1 MAPSVPGPFLF
12 QSAHPKA
19 VWRMCGTWWRSHC
32 CRRDRCRS
40 ISSSVARLS
49 ATTPRRVPSCSHCRT
64 GANCRQLSLPLD
76 SVINAGVGTFRF
88 LIPLSI
94 PSTVLGCARSYAPDV
109 RSFFPSRCENQ
120 LASEIADLCHIKWP
134 ALFAD
139 DRTATTAWH
148 ERRGRV
154 ASDPRRPWS
163 SDGILFDLLRDSGE
177 RE

>member
-1 MAPSVPGPFLF
+1 VPIHFQLRCKVVRDYAAASAELF
-12 QSAHPKA
+12 ALQ
-19 VWRMCGTWWRSHC
+19 
-32 CRRDRCRS
+32 DRCE
-40 ISSSVARLS
+40 LS
-49 ATTPRRVPSCSHCRT
+49 AGSYHF
-64 GANCRQLSLPLD
+64 PLD
-76 SVINAGVGTFRF
+76 SVINAGVGTLRVR
-88 LIPLSI
+88 IPLSI
-94 PSTVLGCARSYAPDV
+94 PLTVLGCARSYAPDV

>member
-1 MAPSVPGPFLF
+1 M
-12 QSAHPKA
+12 
-19 VWRMCGTWWRSHC
+19 
-32 CRRDRCRS
+32 
-40 ISSSVARLS
+40 
-49 ATTPRRVPSCSHCRT
+49 RT
-64 GANCRQLSLPLD
+64 
-76 SVINAGVGTFRF
+76 VGSYHF
-88 LIPLSI
+88 
-94 PSTVLGCARSYAPDV
+94 PSTASLTQASARSVFSSHSPFRQQSWAAFRSYAPDV